1 MATKKPKGWKDNP
14 LGEINKLYNAVM
26 PGGRDV
32 TQPQSLAQFKDV
44 TRAAA
49 AGTVKAV
56 DMYTTGG
63 LGLSFAQN
71 VIMPANSFAS
81 KETRT
86 ASASKGMTQFAKD
99 AAITAASAGAGV
111 VAGKAVQVGAAK
123 VVESGLTAR
132 LSNIVKGETVLVHGS
147 PVKGLTEIR
156 PSFARAT
163 PNERRVY
170 GMRTDVPLD
179 AQSTTQMVTEG
190 YATGGSWVDK
200 GKEIPSG
207 GGSLYVIK
215 TPKKTTDLPAYPKR
229 PSGPKFTESGRPII
243 QFPPSVATS
252 SSSSGRVVGE
262 VPLAGKNT
270 EAIRKALQQELKKA
284 GAKVKPNVAEKM
296 LSKVEQQ
303 KLLKRQRIADKNSP
317 V

>member
-1 MATKKPKGWKDNP
+1 
-14 LGEINKLYNAVM
+14 
-26 PGGRDV
+26 
-32 TQPQSLAQFKDV
+32 
-44 TRAAA
+44 
-49 AGTVKAV
+49 
-56 DMYTTGG
+56 MYTTGG

-81 KETRT
+81 KETRK
-86 ASASKGMTQFAKD
+86 AAESKGMTQFAKD

-111 VAGKAVQVGAAK
+111 VAGKAVQAGAAK

-156 PSFARAT
+156 PSFSRAT
-163 PNERRVY
+163 PNDRRVY

-200 GKEIPSG
+200 GKEIPKG

-252 SSSSGRVVGE
+252 SSSAGRVVGE

-270 EAIRKALQQELKKA
+270 EAIKKLLQQELKMA
-284 GAKVKPNVAEKM
+284 GAKVKPSLVEKM
-296 LSKVEQQ
+296 LSKAEKA
-303 KLLKRQRIADKNSP
+303 KLAKIAKLNRTNNPDVS
-317 V
+317 